1 MLLNQVWGYNIVVN
15 PNVVDLYIG
24 YVKKVKVREERE
36 IYSND
41 TRQRLFND

>member
-1 MLLNQVWGYNIVVN
+1 MILNQVWGYNIVVN

-24 YVKKVKVREERE
+24 YVRKKLKCEKKE